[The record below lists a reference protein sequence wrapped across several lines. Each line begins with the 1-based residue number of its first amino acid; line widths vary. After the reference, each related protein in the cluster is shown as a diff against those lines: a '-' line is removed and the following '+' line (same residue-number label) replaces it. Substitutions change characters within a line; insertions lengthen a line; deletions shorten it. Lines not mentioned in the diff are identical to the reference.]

1 MSEENRIVKFI
12 FEQHNRLS
20 CIIRF
25 NNTPTL
31 TSESV
36 AEHSYYVTFLAMMFG
51 DYLHDKGV
59 DIDKELLLK
68 GSLIHDLEEI
78 ISGDII
84 KILKTGEFKKAL
96 DKLNHKSMQYLCDV
110 LGGKRAEDYYQIW
123 ELVKEKQ
130 CIEAKIIDLA
140 DLLSCLIYSIKE
152 IHCGNRYFKEILI
165 YVAESIAEFRNTL
178 PELKH
183 IINAFIDYTR
193 KYLADDKAVIG
204 DIESAV
210 RVDIVKEKNGKE

>member
-1 MSEENRIVKFI
+1 MNEEERIVKFI

-36 AEHSYYVTFLAMMFG
+36 AEHSYYVAFLAMMFG
-51 DYLHDKGV
+51 DYLDDKGC
-59 DIDKELLLK
+59 DINRELLLK
-68 GSLIHDLEEI
+68 MALVHDLEEI

-96 DKLNHKSMQYLCDV
+96 DKLNCKSMQYLCDV
-110 LGGKRAEDYYQIW
+110 LGGKRAEDYYHIW
-123 ELVKEKQ
+123 ELAKEKQ
-130 CIEAKIIDLA
+130 CVEAKIIDLA

-165 YVAESIAEFRNTL
+165 YVAESIAEFRDTL

-183 IINAFIDYTR
+183 ITEAFIDYAR
-193 KYLADDKAVIG
+193 KYLADDKVVIG

-210 RVDIVKEKNGKE
+210 RVDVAEEKDGR